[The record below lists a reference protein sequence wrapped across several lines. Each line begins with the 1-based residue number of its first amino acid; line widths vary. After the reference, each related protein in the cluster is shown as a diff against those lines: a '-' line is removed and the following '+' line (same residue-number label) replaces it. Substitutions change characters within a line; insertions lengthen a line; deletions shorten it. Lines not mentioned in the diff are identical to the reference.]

1 MTLRDWCCH
10 LRGPDAGRRAGA
22 LLPRSSPDRTGLD
35 PDRVWAWAFLER
47 VSTGLYVWGFG
58 ADRVG
63 RPFLDSA
70 AALLSAPA

>member
-1 MTLRDWCCH
+1 VTLRDWCGH
-10 LRGPDAGRRAGA
+10 LRGPEAGRRLRAWTA
-22 LLPRSSPDRTGLD
+22 LVAERTGLD
-35 PDRVWAWAFLER
+35 PERVWAWAYLER

-63 RPFLDSA
+63 RPFLESA